1 MNLLSDN
8 FNWIPVTH
16 QGRFRHISLKDL
28 LCRDEDWQI
37 SLNRDDMELAALQLV
52 ICLVQVVFM
61 PHDSKELKKRIETP
75 LTEEEYENGIVV
87 FPDMFVLDHPK
98 HPFMQTRGVEAKEI
112 TSMQKFFIGLP
123 EGNNHA
129 FFNETGEVM
138 RTCPSCTAIA
148 IFNQAS
154 NCPSF
159 GGGFKGTLRG
169 AAPITTFAHGETLR
183 DTVWLNILDET
194 WIERILPEPKQRQEK
209 PVWVDPIQKDATVY
223 SHKIDILRG
232 LFWQPA
238 HIEINWAVEEKACN
252 ACGEI
257 SLVHAS
263 GFGKAKF
270 SYELKGI
277 WPHPHGPRAWKI
289 DKGERKERFVSFRSM
304 SPAWTQL
311 NEFLIFHESEDSGQ
325 VPAAV
330 ISRFRDT
337 FTQDTLTLIVGGY
350 RTKQASVL
358 QRRHDLISMS
368 AGWAGKLATV
378 EKFIGL
384 SLEFKELVRKK
395 MYGFGKKVGVT
406 GLAGKAE
413 ELFYQRSENLIHD
426 RLRKMNWRET
436 TAELGIMYEELRAV
450 CEAVYEETTA
460 SYQNDPKMIKAL
472 IISRKTLAGAM
483 NKLKPSI

>member
-1 MNLLSDN
+1 MNLLVND
-8 FNWIPVTH
+8 WIPVTH

-28 LCRDEDWQI
+28 LCKNEDWQI

-61 PHDSKELKKRIETP
+61 PDDGKELRRRMETP
-75 LTEEEYENGIVV
+75 LTEDEFETGIAK
-87 FPDMFVLDHPK
+87 FPDMFVLDHPE

-112 TSMQKFFIGLP
+112 TSMQKLFIGLP

-129 FFNETGEVM
+129 FFNETGEVVW
-138 RTCPSCTAIA
+138 TCPSCTVIA
-148 IFNQAS
+148 IFNQAN

-169 AAPITTFAHGETLR
+169 AAPITTFAYGKTLR
-183 DTVWLNILDET
+183 ETIWLNILDET
-194 WIERILPEPKQRQEK
+194 WVEQILPEPEQRQEK
-209 PVWVDPIQKDATVY
+209 PVWVDPIQKDKTVY
-223 SHKIDILRG
+223 SHEIGLLRG
-232 LFWQPA
+232 LLWQPA
-238 HIEINWAVEEKACN
+238 HIEIIWAVEEKACN

-257 SLVHAS
+257 SLVLAS
-263 GFGKAKF
+263 GFNKEKF

-277 WPHPHGPRAWKI
+277 WPHPHGPRAWTI
-289 DKGERKERFVSFRSM
+289 EKGERKERFTSFRSM

-330 ISRFRDT
+330 ISRFKDT
-337 FTQDTLTLIVGGY
+337 FMQDNLSLIVGGY

-384 SLEFKELVRKK
+384 ALEFKELVRKK
-395 MYGFGKKVGVT
+395 MYGFGKTVGVT
-406 GLAGKAE
+406 GLAAKAE
-413 ELFYQRSENLIHD
+413 ELFYQRSESLIHD
-426 RLRKMNWRET
+426 RLHKMNWRES
-436 TAELGIMYEELRAV
+436 AVEFVNMYVELKAV
-450 CEAVYEETTA
+450 CGAVFEEIA
-460 SYQNDPKMIKAL
+460 APYQNDPKMITAL
-472 IISRKTLAGAM
+472 VRSRKTFTGAM

>member
-61 PHDSKELKKRIETP
+61 PHDSKELRRRMETP
-75 LTEEEYENGIVV
+75 LTEEEYKKGIAA

-98 HPFMQTRGVEAKEI
+98 HPFMQTRGVEAKEV
-112 TSMQKFFIGLP
+112 TSMQKLFIGLP

-129 FFNETGEVM
+129 FFNETGEVN
-138 RTCPSCTAIA
+138 RACPSCTAIA
-148 IFNQAS
+148 LFNQAN

-169 AAPITTFAHGETLR
+169 AAPITTFVHGKTLR
-183 DTVWLNILDET
+183 ETVWLNILDES
-194 WIERILPEPKQRQEK
+194 WIERILPDQKDIKNK
-209 PVWVDPIQKDATVY
+209 PVWFDPVHRDEVTY
-223 SHKIDILRG
+223 SHRIGLLRG

-238 HIEINWAVEEKACN
+238 HVEVLWDASGQCE
-252 ACGEI
+252 ACG
-257 SLVHAS
+257 VS
-263 GFGKAKF
+263 GPRLALGFNKERF
-270 SYELKGI
+270 VYELKGI

-289 DKGERKERFVSFRSM
+289 EKGERKVRFASFRSIA
-304 SPAWTQL
+304 PAWTQL

-330 ISRFRDT
+330 ISQFRDI
-337 FTQDTLTLIVGGY
+337 FAQDTLTLIVGGY

-368 AGWAGKLATV
+368 ADWAGELSTV

-384 SLEFKELVRKK
+384 ALEFKELVRKK
-395 MYGFGKKVGVT
+395 MYGFGKMVGVT

-436 TAELGIMYEELRAV
+436 AAELGSMYKELRAV
-450 CEAVYEETTA
+450 CEAVFEETTA

-472 IISRKTLAGAM
+472 ITSRKTLAGAI
-483 NKLKPSI
+483 NKLKPTC